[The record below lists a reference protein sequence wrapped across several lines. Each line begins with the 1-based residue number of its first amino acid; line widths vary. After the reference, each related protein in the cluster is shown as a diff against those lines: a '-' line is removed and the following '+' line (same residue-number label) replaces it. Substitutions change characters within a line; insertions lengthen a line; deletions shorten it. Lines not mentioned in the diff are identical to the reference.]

1 MNIDFTKN
9 YLLEN
14 DKIRLRPLAPED
26 IENLKHFAEQE
37 PEIWKYSLMKIDGK
51 ESLQS
56 YIQQAIEN
64 RKQGKEYAFVVYDK
78 LKQQYAGST
87 RFYDIQSQNQ
97 SVQLGYTWYGKQFQ
111 GTYLNKN
118 CKYLLLQ
125 WAFEQMNCL
134 RVEFRAD
141 ARNERSY
148 RAMLSIGCV
157 KEGIIRK
164 HMNTGDG
171 TRRSSLL
178 LSILK
183 EEWEA
188 EVKEKLAKKIMA

>member
-1 MNIDFTKN
+1 MNIDFNTD

-14 DKIRLRPLAPED
+14 DKVLLRPLLPED
-26 IENLKHFAEQE
+26 ITHLVQFAIQE
-37 PEIWKYSLMKIDGK
+37 PEIWKYSLMKIEGK
-51 ESLQS
+51 ESLEN
-56 YIQQAIEN
+56 YIQQAVEH
-64 RKQGKEYAFVVYDK
+64 RRQGKEYPFVVYDK
-78 LKQQYAGST
+78 IKKQYAGST
-87 RFYDIQSQNQ
+87 RFYDIQIQNQ

-125 WAFEQMNCL
+125 WAFEQMGCL
-134 RVEFRAD
+134 RVELRAD

-148 RAMLSIGCV
+148 QAMLSIGCV
-157 KEGIIRK
+157 KEGIIRG

-178 LSILK
+178 MSILK

-188 EVKEKLAKKIMA
+188 EVKEKLGRKILA